1 MPSDP
6 SQTRFQALVA
16 AVCWGTGRP
25 STVCSWMQRLPTA
38 DVIAWVAGVFAVNV
52 VNAPVFAAHVAALR
66 HPVVTVVP
74 LAVLVVQASCSHLS
88 TKPGSLCD
96 DCHVPAT

>member
-6 SQTRFQALVA
+6 SHTWLQALVA

-38 DVIAWVAGVFAVNV
+38 DVIAWVADVLAVNV

-66 HPVVTVVP
+66 NPVVTVVP
-74 LAVLVVQASCSHLS
+74 LAVLVVQPSWSHLS
-88 TKPGSLCD
+88 TQPGSICSD
-96 DCHVPAT
+96 W